1 MIENAL
7 IAGFHRI
14 IHRARPVPVG
24 PVIGSRGRGISM
36 RGVEIREVGIVGRT
50 DRAAVEDPEDL
61 CGVGGGKRPSGDCE
75 VERLA
80 ASTDA
85 VDGRVEWELLH
96 STLIPSGLRSPRMI
110 CAFCSGPRR
119 DASADGISSRV

>member
-1 MIENAL
+1 
-7 IAGFHRI
+7 
-14 IHRARPVPVG
+14 
-24 PVIGSRGRGISM
+24 M
-36 RGVEIREVGIVGRT
+36 RGVEIREVGVVGRT

-85 VDGRVEWELLH
+85 VEERVEWELLH
-96 STLIPSGLRSPRMI
+96 FDVDPERLEVAADDLRLL
-110 CAFCSGPRR
+110 
-119 DASADGISSRV
+119 